1 MRHRDRSSERQN
13 TRSFALLFMLQRT
26 VRLYKCL
33 TSIKIDYMIIM
44 RQRQRYL
51 NVNRSTNQ
59 SSIDNTDKQEQL
71 VNDFSHEHSSRSLQT
86 QRDHNNQNCGAEV
99 DPKRLTAPLKLL
111 RLVRGSRSASN
122 ASDPWAQT
130 TSRPA
135 QAFLQGLLS
144 WPPQTDRQT
153 DAQRHR
159 HTDRSSSVAIGHIY
173 LLLLC
178 IQPTAWEQVH
188 WEE

>member
-99 DPKRLTAPLKLL
+99 GRCTRWIQNASLPPSNYSVLWGDLDPHLMHLILGPKRHLDRL
-111 RLVRGSRSASN
+111 RRFCRVYCRDHHR
-122 ASDPWAQT
+122 
-130 TSRPA
+130 
-135 QAFLQGLLS
+135 
-144 WPPQTDRQT
+144 QTDRQT
-153 DAQRHR
+153 HSDTDTQIDHR
-159 HTDRSSSVAIGHIY
+159 
-173 LLLLC
+173 L
-178 IQPTAWEQVH
+178 
-188 WEE
+188 